1 MDTALVFALLIV
13 ALNDQHHDDLSEKGL
28 QLCQRWL
35 ALIGGHSWIW
45 NLHFLCHFMFI
56 FLLDPFVSQDGR
68 CVGEEASVGFAT
80 GLPALDGAPTP

>member
-13 ALNDQHHDDLSEKGL
+13 ALNDQHRDDLSEKGL

-45 NLHFLCHFMFI
+45 NLHFLCHFMI
-56 FLLDPFVSQDGR
+56 FSFRVS
-68 CVGEEASVGFAT
+68 EEASVGFAT
-80 GLPALDGAPTP
+80 GFPALDGAPTP